1 MLKKDYPLGVKVYEG
16 PSLIDGGPIVVIIT
30 GFVDGGNEKT
40 GDMLQAWILRQ
51 DIPPIQAK
59 IENKDF
65 TICGDCKHRESK
77 SCYVHLL
84 HGPTPV
90 YNAYLRGRYI
100 RYTTKCEK
108 FFAGKSLRIGAYG
121 DPAAVPTAVW
131 HRLSL
136 LVIKTNGYSHQWKR
150 CDQKLQNYCMA
161 SVDSIG
167 TYIKEYDQ
175 AQSKGWRTFRT
186 RCFESDP
193 ILDNEMICIASK
205 EGGKLLDCNHCNS
218 CSGSNSNRKNPV
230 IIVHGAHNKVVNY
243 IKLMKKIAG
252 KRKWQNLKNPPKSS
266 MFKSLYYYKRNYN
279 GNKYFS
285 ITLVKKAKKSKEEN
299 DILLES
305 LLVVC

>member
-16 PSLIDGGPIVVIIT
+16 PSLIDGQPIVVIIT
-30 GFVDGGNEKT
+30 NFVDGENEKT

-51 DIPPIQAK
+51 DISPIQAK
-59 IENKDF
+59 IEYKDF
-65 TICGDCKHRESK
+65 SVCGDCKHHESK

-84 HGPTPV
+84 HGPTSV
-90 YNAYLRGRYI
+90 YRAYLRNRYVK
-100 RYTTKCEK
+100 YTTTCEK

-136 LVIKTNGYSHQWKR
+136 LVTKTNGYSHQWKR

-167 TYIKEYDQ
+167 TYVKEYKQ

-186 RCFESDP
+186 RCFETDI
-193 ILDNEMICIASK
+193 ILDNEMVCIASK
-205 EGGKLLDCNHCNS
+205 EAGKLLDCNHCNS
-218 CSGSNSNRKNPV
+218 CSGSISNRKNPV
-230 IIVHGAHNKVVNY
+230 IVVHGVHNKVVNY
-243 IKLMKKIAG
+243 IRLMKKIAG
-252 KRKWQNLKNPPKSS
+252 KKKWQNLNNPPKSS

-285 ITLVKKAKKSKEEN
+285 ITF
-299 DILLES
+299 
-305 LLVVC
+305 

>member
-16 PSLIDGGPIVVIIT
+16 PSLIDGKPIVVLIT
-30 GFVDGGNEKT
+30 GFADGGNEKT
-40 GDMLQAWILRQ
+40 GDMLQAWIMRQ
-51 DIPPIQAK
+51 DIPPIKAK
-59 IENKDF
+59 TDYKDF
-65 TICGDCKHRESK
+65 SVCGDCKHRESK

-136 LVIKTNGYSHQWKR
+136 LVDRYTGYTHQWKR

-167 TYIKEYDQ
+167 TYIKEYKQ
-175 AQSKGWRTFRT
+175 AADKGWRTFRT
-186 RCFESDP
+186 RCFNSDP
-193 ILDNEMICIASK
+193 ILENEIICPASK
-205 EGGKLLDCNHCNS
+205 EAGKITVCNHCNA
-218 CSGSNSNRKNPV
+218 CSGSISNRKNPV
-230 IIVHGAHNKVVNY
+230 IAVHGVHNKIINY
-243 IKLMKKIAG
+243 IKMMKRIAG
-252 KRKWQNLKNPPKSS
+252 KKKWQNLNNPPKSS
-266 MFKSLYYYKRNYN
+266 MFKGLAYYKKGYI

-285 ITLVKKAKKSKEEN
+285 ITLVKKAKTNKEEN
-299 DILLES
+299 DILLEN
-305 LLVVC
+305 LLIGC